1 MTHQI
6 LQALGGLGI
15 FLLAMLVMTE
25 GLRGLAGR
33 SLHNWLTL
41 FTRSP
46 GTGALTG
53 TVVTG
58 LLQSSG
64 ATIVATVGFVAAGL
78 ITFPQSIGIVLGAN
92 VGTTVTGWLVAVFGF
107 KLKIGMIAMPLVL
120 AGVMLKIFSRGRT
133 AEAGKALAGFG
144 LIFIGIDMMQVGM
157 SGFEGSVTPASFPPD
172 TISGRML
179 LVGIGI
185 VVTLITQSS
194 SAGVAMTMTALSVG
208 ALNFP
213 QAAAMVIGMDV
224 GTTITAIIAAIGS
237 SEAAR
242 RTGFSHTI
250 YNLFSVAVA
259 LLILSPYILLLNRF
273 TPNLI
278 ANNPAIALVGF
289 HTLFNVIALVVVLP
303 FTKYYARF
311 MEWLVP
317 ERETGLARRL
327 DKRLLTEPQAAHA
340 ALDATLQEAFD
351 FMLQS
356 IEQRLKTGTFP
367 IEPTQQQARQELHD
381 TRDFLDDMNRSK
393 PAIGTST
400 PAKNG
405 SEDVRKQL
413 VSSLHALDHLRRILE
428 RLANDECIF
437 TLRNEARFASLVGQL
452 RTLCSQLRG
461 ALPTGIDE
469 SLYEESMAFAKK
481 LRDDSEN
488 MRDLT
493 IAKAVKQEITVAQS
507 GRWLA
512 AYRWLERMSHHL
524 WRVSA
529 QLGGYDGDEA
539 VENNA
544 ANGADLS

>member
-1 MTHQI
+1 MTQQI

-33 SLHNWLTL
+33 SLHTWLTL

-78 ITFPQSIGIVLGAN
+78 ITFPQSLGIVLGAN

-107 KLKIGMIAMPLVL
+107 KLKIGVIAMPLVL
-120 AGVMLKIFSRGRT
+120 AGVMLKIFSQGRT

-172 TISGRML
+172 TASGRML

-194 SAGVAMTMTALSVG
+194 SAGVAMAMTALSVG

-250 YNLFSVAVA
+250 YNLFSVAIA
-259 LLILSPYILLLNRF
+259 LAILSPYILLLNTF
-273 TPNLI
+273 VPNLI
-278 ANNPAIALVGF
+278 DNNPAIALVGF
-289 HTLFNVIALVVVLP
+289 HTLFNVAALVVVLP

-367 IEPTQQQARQELHD
+367 IEPTQQQARQELYD
-381 TRDFLDDMNRSK
+381 TRDFLDDMNRGQ
-393 PAIGTST
+393 PAI
-400 PAKNG
+400 AKSSQSNG
-405 SEDVRKQL
+405 DASVRQQL

-428 RLANDECIF
+428 RLAHDECIF

-461 ALPTGIDE
+461 ALPAGINE
-469 SLYEESMAFAKK
+469 GLYEECMAFAQK
-481 LRDDSEN
+481 LRVDSEHI
-488 MRDLT
+488 RDLT

-507 GRWLA
+507 GQWLA

-529 QLGGYDGDEA
+529 QLGGYDVDESI
-539 VENNA
+539 ENSTE
-544 ANGADLS
+544 NGENLT